1 MSKFLVEINN
11 KKIVLEEHSDKFAT
25 FDDFKKIEMKIGKIL
40 TAEKIEGADR
50 LLKLEVDFGEF
61 KRQIV
66 SGIAEFYT
74 PESLIGKECPFI
86 VNLEPRKF
94 MGVESQG
101 MLMAT
106 GVDGSAVLMHPD
118 KEVPPGSNIR

>member
-1 MSKFLVEINN
+1 MNVN
-11 KKIVLEEHSDKFAT
+11 LE
-25 FDDFKKIEMKIGKIL
+25 DFKKLEIRIGKIL

-66 SGIAEFYT
+66 SGIAEFYK
-74 PESLIGKECPFI
+74 PEDLIGKECPFI
-86 VNLEPRKF
+86 VNLEPRIF

-101 MLMAT
+101 MLFAVK
-106 GVDGSAVLMHPD
+106 VDDKAVLLHPD
-118 KEVPPGSNIR
+118 QDVPQGSTVA